1 MGHYYSEMYS
11 DDRTPEQIKED
22 NKKQKRREQL
32 EKKICELFECKPKEM
47 KIVYD
52 ILKESWKM

>member
-22 NKKQKRREQL
+22 DKEQKRRDEL
-32 EKKICELFECKPKEM
+32 EINICKLFKCKPSEI
-47 KIVYD
+47 KIIYN
-52 ILKESWKM
+52 ILKDSWNY